1 MTKRTQFPP
10 KQLKTNGLKS
20 IWEEVGLY
28 AKKDG
33 TVGIRNVPEFRNED
47 DEAEWHERTHEA
59 ILDFAMEHG
68 LHAKRPARGV
78 ARPTSIRLPADDM
91 ERARKLAAHKGIG
104 YQTYLKMLLHE
115 ALGREERRSKVA

>member
-1 MTKRTQFPP
+1 VASSRS
-10 KQLKTNGLKS
+10 KS
-20 IWEEVGLY
+20 IWDELGLY

-33 TVGIRNVPEFRNED
+33 TVGARNLPEFR
-47 DEAEWHERTHEA
+47 DEAEEADWWYRTSDA
-59 ILDFAMEHG
+59 ISDFAVEHG
-68 LHAKRPARGV
+68 LHGKRPARGV
-78 ARPTSIRLPADDM
+78 ARPTSIRLPAEDL

>member
-1 MTKRTQFPP
+1 MAS
-10 KQLKTNGLKS
+10 LKS
-20 IWEEVGLY
+20 RKLWEKLGLY
-28 AKKDG
+28 DRGDG
-33 TVGIRNVPEFRNED
+33 TVGARHVPEFRDED
-47 DEAEWHERTHEA
+47 EEVEWHERTHEA

-68 LHAKRPARGV
+68 LHGKRPARGV
-78 ARPTSIRLPADDM
+78 ARPTSIRLPAEDL

>member
-1 MTKRTQFPP
+1 MTGSRSKRM
-10 KQLKTNGLKS
+10 
-20 IWEEVGLY
+20 WEELGLY

-47 DEAEWHERTHEA
+47 EEVDWHERTHEA

-68 LHAKRPARGV
+68 LHGKRPARGV
-78 ARPTSIRLPADDM
+78 SQLTSIRLPAEDL
-91 ERARKLAAHKGIG
+91 ERARKLAAKKGIG